1 MVEKRVFTM
10 KARME
15 RILIKLAQR
24 HAPYLLTNLSAD
36 IDARLRVL
44 ADGLAKNGVLVIA
57 GAVPDENYHGRVSEW
72 VGGYGDLYQLLV
84 QGLFPSLARFD
95 PVYADNNRPPIV
107 VMEGQPAALIA
118 VLGGYVA
125 PFLALR
131 QHDRMLSQA
140 ELRGVMQ
147 FILDELEAAD
157 LPRQKY
163 TYLWQEGVKILLRL
177 FKMDVEH
184 YAVTSFARPLFEQI
198 QQEQIQ
204 AEHTPQLTTGRVV
217 AVEAKAAD
225 VEGTEGVHW
234 LNVPVIQFSTSTGQA
249 RVFTGQGT
257 YKVGDRVCIG
267 YLPAFPEK
275 ARIMLNPWGPM
286 VVFGGVG
293 ATLIALAHFV

>member
-1 MVEKRVFTM
+1 
-10 KARME
+10 
-15 RILIKLAQR
+15 
-24 HAPYLLTNLSAD
+24 
-36 IDARLRVL
+36 
-44 ADGLAKNGVLVIA
+44 
-57 GAVPDENYHGRVSEW
+57 
-72 VGGYGDLYQLLV
+72 
-84 QGLFPSLARFD
+84 
-95 PVYADNNRPPIV
+95 
-107 VMEGQPAALIA
+107 MEGQPAALIA

-204 AEHTPQLTTGRVV
+204 AEHTPPQTQAPAQHRKPPPPPELLPEEPPPVDETDSAELFQNNIPLFSSARKNGEQRRPP
-217 AVEAKAAD
+217 
-225 VEGTEGVHW
+225 
-234 LNVPVIQFSTSTGQA
+234 VPLPP
-249 RVFTGQGT
+249 RN
-257 YKVGDRVCIG
+257 KDR
-267 YLPAFPEK
+267 EE
-275 ARIMLNPWGPM
+275 
-286 VVFGGVG
+286 
-293 ATLIALAHFV
+293 